1 MPQATR
7 NPAIVQLENA
17 ATSYPKPHQGSLSMI
32 VSSRSA
38 IVLRDGVTSGAS
50 GDGLLVVRPHS
61 QDMHDVA
68 IGEDLVDKPMLDVD
82 ASRVT
87 AG

>member
-38 IVLRDGVTSGAS
+38 ILKRRS
-50 GDGLLVVRPHS
+50 GDPGRQQP
-61 QDMHDVA
+61 QQR
-68 IGEDLVDKPMLDVD
+68 EP
-82 ASRVT
+82 
-87 AG
+87 